1 MIDLI
6 DNIHQTVD
14 KDIQQSGGNRNKNKV
29 KNKRNI
35 KKRLKSIK
43 NKKRGSKMLSKHQ
56 KQSHNNIIKNKTIKS
71 NKLWW
76 LRRRG
81 CV

>member
-1 MIDLI
+1 MDIID
-6 DNIHQTVD
+6 DIHQTID
-14 KDIQQSGGNRNKNKV
+14 KETQQFGGNRNKNK
-29 KNKRNI
+29 NKLNG
-35 KKRLKSIK
+35 KKRLKSLK
-43 NKKRGSKMLSKHQ
+43 NKKRGSKMLSKHR
-56 KQSHNNIIKNKTIKS
+56 KQSHNNSIKNKTINS

>member
-1 MIDLI
+1 MENNSCNMMDIID
-6 DNIHQTVD
+6 DIHQTID
-14 KDIQQSGGNRNKNKV
+14 KETQQFGGNRNKNK
-29 KNKRNI
+29 NKLNG
-35 KKRLKSIK
+35 KKRLKS
-43 NKKRGSKMLSKHQ
+43 L
-56 KQSHNNIIKNKTIKS
+56 KNKTIKS